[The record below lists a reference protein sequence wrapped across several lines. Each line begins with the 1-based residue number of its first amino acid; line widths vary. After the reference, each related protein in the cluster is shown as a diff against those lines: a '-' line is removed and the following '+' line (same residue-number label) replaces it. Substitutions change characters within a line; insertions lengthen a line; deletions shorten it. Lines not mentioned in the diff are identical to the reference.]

1 MWVVMTRDMRESR
14 VPLQR
19 AAIVSVLAVLASA
32 GPITALAAPA
42 GASAAPSGRDV
53 RAVVSV
59 HNSADLP
66 VRVPGGRVLEVL
78 RAVGAEVVTAP
89 ASSYAALSR
98 DPRVAGI
105 APDARGHVTGWR
117 DRSPAHSSHVLAAQ
131 QVGGSAGEPGTG
143 AGVTVALLD
152 TGVSDT
158 PALNRASGRLVDG
171 VDVSRLAAGGPA
183 LTSGQFTDGYG
194 HGTMMASLIAGGVV
208 PGSGS
213 RALGIAPAAHVVVV
227 KVADANGVTSLS
239 EVLAGLDWVAVNAPH
254 IGVVNLSLAIDRPT
268 GPRYGSD
275 PLTAGVEHVRA
286 AGVLAVASS
295 GNTASQVGDPGD
307 DPQSLTV
314 GATDLDGHGGR
325 GRDAA
330 DVASFSGRGIVDGV
344 VKPDVVAPG
353 AHVLGQ
359 VAPDSVIAQQNP
371 TATTPEGLFV
381 GSGTSEATAVTSGAA
396 AAYLSSH
403 PGSSP
408 AQVKTGVRTSAS
420 PLCTWGS
427 GAGSVTAG
435 TDSRSGHGRGG
446 RGCGRWNRSGVDV
459 SADPSGEAS
468 FDAARWRANSW
479 LGGAWIDLLA
489 SSWSASSWS
498 ASSWSAS
505 SWSASSW
512 SASSWSAS
520 SWSASS
526 WSASS
531 WSDESWGDAG

>member
-1 MWVVMTRDMRESR
+1 

-19 AAIVSVLAVLASA
+19 AAIVSVLAVLATA
-32 GPITALAAPA
+32 GPLTALTVPAA
-42 GASAAPSGRDV
+42 ASAAPTGRDI

-89 ASSYAALSR
+89 SSSYAALSR

-105 APDARGHVTGWR
+105 AADSVGHVTGMR
-117 DRSPAHSSHVLAAQ
+117 GSSHTDHVLAAQ
-131 QVGGSAGEPGTG
+131 EVGGSAGKPGTG

-158 PALNRASGRLVDG
+158 PSLNRASGRLIDG
-171 VDVSRLAAGGPA
+171 LDVSQLAAGGPA
-183 LTSGQFTDGYG
+183 RTSGQFTDGYG
-194 HGTMMASLIAGGVV
+194 HGTVMASLIAGGVV

-213 RALGIAPAAHVVVV
+213 RALGIAPAAHVIVV
-227 KVADANGVTSLS
+227 KVGDSAGVTSLS
-239 EVLAGLDWVAVNAPH
+239 EVLAGLDWVAVNAPR
-254 IGVVNLSLAIDRPT
+254 IQVVNLSLAIDRPT
-268 GPRYGSD
+268 APQYGSD
-275 PLTAGVEHVRA
+275 PLTAGIEHVRA
-286 AGVLAVASS
+286 AGVLPVASA
-295 GNTASQVGDPGD
+295 GNTAAQVGDPGD

-314 GATDLDGHGGR
+314 GATDVSGH
-325 GRDAA
+325 DPS
-330 DVASFSGRGIVDGV
+330 VATFSGRGIVDGV

-359 VAPDSVIAQQNP
+359 IAPDSLIARENP
-371 TATTPEGLFV
+371 SAATRDGLFV
-381 GSGTSEATAVTSGAA
+381 GSGTSEATAVTSGVA
-396 AAYLSSH
+396 AAYLSRH
-403 PGSSP
+403 PGSTP
-408 AQVKTGVRTSAS
+408 AQVKTGLRTAAT

-435 TDSRSGHGRGG
+435 NDRGDGRDNHGRDG
-446 RGCGRWNRSGVDV
+446 RDDQRCGRWNPSGVDV
-459 SADPSGEAS
+459 SADPSGEAA
-468 FDAARWRANSW
+468 FDAARWNANSW
-479 LGGAWIDLLA
+479 LDGAWIDLLA

-531 WSDESWGDAG
+531 WSSESWGDAG

>member
-1 MWVVMTRDMRESR
+1 MPRR
-14 VPLQR
+14 R
-19 AAIVSVLAVLASA
+19 AAMVSVLAVLATSA
-32 GPITALAAPA
+32 ALVGTAAPGSVAAAA
-42 GASAAPSGRDV
+42 GGPAV

-59 HNSADLP
+59 RAASNLP
-66 VRVPGGRVLEVL
+66 IRVPGGRVLQVL
-78 RAVGAEVVTAP
+78 PAVDAEVVTAP

-105 APDARGHVTGWR
+105 APDAPGHLTGWR
-117 DRSPAHSSHVLAAQ
+117 DRSDSSSEHVLAADA
-131 QVGGSAGEPGTG
+131 VGGSAGEPGTG

-152 TGVSDT
+152 TGVSNT
-158 PALNRASGRLVDG
+158 SALNRASGRLIDG

-227 KVADANGVTSLS
+227 KVANAAGVTSLS
-239 EVLAGLDWVAVNAPH
+239 EVLAGLDWVAVHAPT
-254 IGVVNLSLAIDRPT
+254 IQIVNLSLAIQRPT
-268 GPRYGSD
+268 GPWYGAD
-275 PLTAGVEHVRA
+275 PLSAGIEHVRA
-286 AGVLAVASS
+286 AGVLVVASA
-295 GNTASQVGDPGD
+295 GNSSDQVGDPGD

-314 GATDLDGHGGR
+314 GASDLNGSHPT
-325 GRDAA
+325 
-330 DVASFSGRGIVDGV
+330 VASFSGRGLVDGV

-353 AHVLGQ
+353 AHVLGAEDPNSL
-359 VAPDSVIAQQNP
+359 VARQNP
-371 TATTPEGLFV
+371 SAWTRDGLFV
-381 GSGTSEATAVTSGAA
+381 GSGTSEATAVASGVA
-396 AAYLSSH
+396 AAYLSTH
-403 PGSSP
+403 PGASP
-408 AQVKTGVRTSAS
+408 VQVKTGLRTSAT
-420 PLCTWGS
+420 PLCSWGS

-435 TDSRSGHGRGG
+435 DSHGSRGG
-446 RGCGRWNRSGVDV
+446 SGRCGWSNASGVNV
-459 SADPSGEAS
+459 RSDPSGEAR
-468 FDAARWRANSW
+468 FDAARWQAHSW
-479 LGGAWIDLLA
+479 LGGSWVQLLA

-531 WSDESWGDAG
+531 WSAEGWGDGG

>member
-1 MWVVMTRDMRESR
+1 M
-14 VPLQR
+14 
-19 AAIVSVLAVLASA
+19 VSVLAVLATA
-32 GPITALAAPA
+32 GPLTALATSA
-42 GASAAPSGRDV
+42 GATAAPSGRDV
-53 RAVVSV
+53 RTVISV

-117 DRSPAHSSHVLAAQ
+117 DGSGSHTTHVLAAQ
-131 QVGGSAGEPGTG
+131 EVGGSAGQPGTG
-143 AGVTVALLD
+143 AGVNVAVLD

-158 PALNRASGRLVDG
+158 PALNRASGRLIDG
-171 VDVSRLAAGGPA
+171 VDVSQLAAGGPA
-183 LTSGQFTDGYG
+183 LTSGHFTDGYG

-254 IGVVNLSLAIDRPT
+254 ISVVNLSLAIDRPT

-314 GATDLDGHGGR
+314 GATDLDGHGGH
-325 GRDAA
+325 GNDAS
-330 DVASFSGRGIVDGV
+330 VASFSGRGIVDGV

-359 VAPDSVIAQQNP
+359 VAPDSVIARQNP
-371 TATTPEGLFV
+371 TASTPEGLFV
-381 GSGTSEATAVTSGAA
+381 GSGTSEATAVTSGVA

-403 PGSSP
+403 PGSTP
-408 AQVKTGVRTSAS
+408 AQVKTGLRTSAD
-420 PLCTWGS
+420 PLCAWGS

-435 TDSRSGHGRGG
+435 TDGRSSHDGHDG
-446 RGCGRWNRSGVDV
+446 RGCGRWSPSGVDV

-468 FDAARWRANSW
+468 FNALRWRANSW
-479 LGGAWIDLLA
+479 LDGAWIDLLA

>member
-1 MWVVMTRDMRESR
+1 

-19 AAIVSVLAVLASA
+19 AAVVSVLAVLATT
-32 GPITALAAPA
+32 GPLTALTAPA
-42 GASAAPSGRDV
+42 SASAAPTGHDI

-66 VRVPGGRVLEVL
+66 VRVPGGRVLQVL

-89 ASSYAALSR
+89 SSSYAALSR

-105 APDARGHVTGWR
+105 APDSRGHVTGWR
-117 DRSPAHSSHVLAAQ
+117 GSSSHSDHVLAARA
-131 QVGGSAGEPGTG
+131 VGGSAGQPGTG
-143 AGVTVALLD
+143 TGVTVALLD

-158 PALNRASGRLVDG
+158 PSLNRASGRLIDG
-171 VDVSRLAAGGPA
+171 IDVSQLASGGPA

-194 HGTMMASLIAGGVV
+194 HGTVMASLIAGGVV

-213 RALGIAPAAHVVVV
+213 RALGIAPAANVVVV
-227 KVADANGVTSLS
+227 KVGDSNGVTSLS

-254 IGVVNLSLAIDRPT
+254 IQVVNLSLAIDRPT
-268 GPRYGSD
+268 SPSYGSD
-275 PLTAGVEHVRA
+275 PLTAGIEHVRA
-286 AGVLAVASS
+286 AGVLPVASA

-314 GATDLDGHGGR
+314 GATDLSGHVPS
-325 GRDAA
+325 
-330 DVASFSGRGIVDGV
+330 VASFSGRGLVDGV

-359 VAPDSVIAQQNP
+359 IAPDSLIARQNP
-371 TATTPEGLFV
+371 SAATHDGLFI
-381 GSGTSEATAVTSGAA
+381 GSGTSEATAVTSGVA

-403 PGSSP
+403 PGSTP
-408 AQVKTGVRTSAS
+408 DQVKTGLRTSAS

-427 GAGSVTAG
+427 GAGTVTAG
-435 TDSRSGHGRGG
+435 DQSDGHDNHGRDG
-446 RGCGRWNRSGVDV
+446 RDGQRCGRWNPSGVDTFV
-459 SADPSGEAS
+459 DPSGER
-468 FDAARWRANSW
+468 FFNAARWNANSW
-479 LGGAWIDLLA
+479 LDGAWIDLLA

-531 WSDESWGDAG
+531 WSGESWGDAG

>member
-1 MWVVMTRDMRESR
+1 

-19 AAIVSVLAVLASA
+19 AALVSVLAVLATA
-32 GPITALAAPA
+32 GPLTALAAPA
-42 GASAAPSGRDV
+42 GATAAHSGRDV
-53 RAVVSV
+53 RAVISV

-66 VRVPGGRVLEVL
+66 VQVPGGRVLDVL

-89 ASSYAALSR
+89 ASSYGALSR

-117 DRSPAHSSHVLAAQ
+117 DGSPSHTSHVLAAQ
-131 QVGGSAGEPGTG
+131 EVGGSAGRPGTG
-143 AGVTVALLD
+143 AGVNVALLD

-171 VDVSRLAAGGPA
+171 VDVSQLAAGGPA
-183 LTSGQFTDGYG
+183 LTSGHFTDGYG

-227 KVADANGVTSLS
+227 KVADADGVTSLS
-239 EVLAGLDWVAVNAPH
+239 EVLAGLDWVAVNAPQ

-314 GATDLDGHGGR
+314 GATDLDGHGS
-325 GRDAA
+325 RDAS
-330 DVASFSGRGIVDGV
+330 VASFSGRGIVDGV

-353 AHVLGQ
+353 VHVLGQ
-359 VAPDSVIAQQNP
+359 VAPDSVIARQNP
-371 TATTPEGLFV
+371 TAVTPEGLFV
-381 GSGTSEATAVTSGAA
+381 GSGTSEATAVTSGVA

-403 PGSSP
+403 PGSTP
-408 AQVKTGVRTSAS
+408 AQVKTGLRTSAS

-427 GAGSVTAG
+427 GAGSVTTGSDAG
-435 TDSRSGHGRGG
+435 TGQDGRDG
-446 RGCGRWNRSGVDV
+446 RGCGRWSPSGVDV

-468 FDAARWRANSW
+468 FNAARWRADSW
-479 LGGAWIDLLA
+479 LDGAWIDLLA

>member
-1 MWVVMTRDMRESR
+1 
-14 VPLQR
+14 
-19 AAIVSVLAVLASA
+19 
-32 GPITALAAPA
+32 
-42 GASAAPSGRDV
+42 
-53 RAVVSV
+53 
-59 HNSADLP
+59 
-66 VRVPGGRVLEVL
+66 
-78 RAVGAEVVTAP
+78 
-89 ASSYAALSR
+89 
-98 DPRVAGI
+98 
-105 APDARGHVTGWR
+105 
-117 DRSPAHSSHVLAAQ
+117 VLAAQ
-131 QVGGSAGEPGTG
+131 AVGGSAGQPGTG
-143 AGVTVALLD
+143 AGVNVALLD

-183 LTSGQFTDGYG
+183 LTSGEFTDGYG

-239 EVLAGLDWVAVNAPH
+239 EVLAGLDWVAVNAPT
-254 IGVVNLSLAIDRPT
+254 ISVVNLSLAIDRPT

-295 GNTASQVGDPGD
+295 GNTRSRVGDPGD

-314 GATDLDGHGGR
+314 GATELNGHGG
-325 GRDAA
+325 GDPS
-330 DVASFSGRGIVDGV
+330 VASFSGRGIVDGV

-359 VAPDSVIAQQNP
+359 VAPDSVIARQNP
-371 TATTPEGLFV
+371 TATTPDGLFV
-381 GSGTSEATAVTSGAA
+381 GSGTSEATAVTSGVA
-396 AAYLSSH
+396 AAYLSGH
-403 PGSSP
+403 PGSTP
-408 AQVKTGVRTSAS
+408 AQVKTGLRTSAS

-427 GAGSVTAG
+427 GAGFVTAG
-435 TDSRSGHGRGG
+435 TDGRTGHDG
-446 RGCGRWNRSGVDV
+446 RGCGRWSPSGVDV
-459 SADPSGEAS
+459 SADPSGEAW
-468 FDAARWRANSW
+468 FNAARWRANSW
-479 LGGAWIDLLA
+479 LGGSWIDLL
-489 SSWSASSWS
+489 ASSWS

>member
-1 MWVVMTRDMRESR
+1 
-14 VPLQR
+14 VPLHR
-19 AAIVSVLAVLASA
+19 AATLAVLAVLATA
-32 GPITALAAPA
+32 GPLTAVTAPA
-42 GASAAPSGRDV
+42 SAAAPSGRGI
-53 RAVVSV
+53 RAVVAV
-59 HNSADLP
+59 HNAADLP
-66 VRVPGGRVLEVL
+66 VRVPGGRVLDVL
-78 RAVGAEVVTAP
+78 RGVGAEVVTAP

-105 APDARGHVTGWR
+105 APDAAGRVTGWR
-117 DRSPAHSSHVLAAQ
+117 DHSGSRSDHVLAARA
-131 QVGGSAGEPGTG
+131 VGGSAGRPDTG
-143 AGVTVALLD
+143 AGVSVALLD

-158 PALNRASGRLVDG
+158 PALNRASGRLIDG
-171 VDVSRLAAGGPA
+171 VDVSQLASGGPA
-183 LTSGQFTDGYG
+183 LTSGTFTDGYG

-239 EVLAGLDWVAVNAPH
+239 EVLAGLDWVAVNAPDVQ
-254 IGVVNLSLAIDRPT
+254 VVNLSLAIARPT

-295 GNTASQVGDPGD
+295 GNTPGQVGDPGD

-314 GATDLDGHGGR
+314 GATDLSGH
-325 GRDAA
+325 DAG
-330 DVASFSGRGIVDGV
+330 VASFSGRGIVAGV

-353 AHVLGQ
+353 AHVLGEIS
-359 VAPDSVIAQQNP
+359 PDSLIARQNP
-371 TATTPEGLFV
+371 SATTPDGLFV
-381 GSGTSEATAVTSGAA
+381 GSGTSEATAVTSGVA

-408 AQVKTGVRTSAS
+408 AAVKTGLRATAS
-420 PLCTWGS
+420 PLCSWGS
-427 GAGSVTAG
+427 GAGAVSLGNVG
-435 TDSRSGHGRGG
+435 RDGRGG
-446 RGCGRWNRSGVDV
+446 SDGQLCGRWSPSRVDV

-468 FDAARWRANSW
+468 FNAERWRANSW
-479 LGGAWIDLLA
+479 LDGAWIDLLA

-531 WSDESWGDAG
+531 WSSESWGDAG

>member
-1 MWVVMTRDMRESR
+1 
-14 VPLQR
+14 
-19 AAIVSVLAVLASA
+19 VLATA
-32 GPITALAAPA
+32 GPLTALTAPA
-42 GASAAPSGRDV
+42 SASAAPTGRDI
-53 RAVVSV
+53 RAVVTV

-66 VRVPGGRVLEVL
+66 VRVPGGRVLQVL

-89 ASSYAALSR
+89 SSSYAALSR
-98 DPRVAGI
+98 DTRVAGI
-105 APDARGHVTGWR
+105 APDSRGHVTGWR
-117 DRSPAHSSHVLAAQ
+117 GSSSHTDHVLAAQ
-131 QVGGSAGEPGTG
+131 EVGGSAGQPGTG

-158 PALNRASGRLVDG
+158 PSLNRASGRLIDG
-171 VDVSRLAAGGPA
+171 VDVSQLAAGGPA

-194 HGTMMASLIAGGVV
+194 HGTVMASLIAGGVV

-227 KVADANGVTSLS
+227 KVGDSNGITSLS

-254 IGVVNLSLAIDRPT
+254 IQVVNLSLAIDRPT
-268 GPRYGSD
+268 SPQYGSD
-275 PLTAGVEHVRA
+275 PLTAGIEHVRA
-286 AGVLAVASS
+286 AGVLPVASA

-314 GATDLDGHGGR
+314 GATDLSGH
-325 GRDAA
+325 DPS
-330 DVASFSGRGIVDGV
+330 VASFSGRGIVDGV

-359 VAPDSVIAQQNP
+359 IAPDSVIARQNP
-371 TATTPEGLFV
+371 SAATPDGLFV
-381 GSGTSEATAVTSGAA
+381 GSGTSEATAVTSGVA
-396 AAYLSSH
+396 AAYLSRH
-403 PGSSP
+403 PGSTP
-408 AQVKTGVRTSAS
+408 GQVKTGLRTSAS

-435 TDSRSGHGRGG
+435 NDRADGRDTNGRDGHDGQR
-446 RGCGRWNRSGVDV
+446 CGRWNPSGVDV

-468 FDAARWRANSW
+468 FNAARWNANSW
-479 LGGAWIDLLA
+479 LDGAWIDLLA

-531 WSDESWGDAG
+531 WSGESWGDAG

>member
-1 MWVVMTRDMRESR
+1 

-19 AAIVSVLAVLASA
+19 AAIVSVLAVLATA
-32 GPITALAAPA
+32 GPLTALTAPA
-42 GASAAPSGRDV
+42 SASAAPTGRDI

-66 VRVPGGRVLEVL
+66 VRVPGGRVLQVL

-89 ASSYAALSR
+89 SSSYAALSR

-105 APDARGHVTGWR
+105 APDSRGHVTGWR
-117 DRSPAHSSHVLAAQ
+117 DASSSRTDHVLAAQ
-131 QVGGSAGEPGTG
+131 EVGGSAGRPDTG

-158 PALNRASGRLVDG
+158 PSLNRASGRLIDG
-171 VDVSRLAAGGPA
+171 IDVSQLAAGGPA

-194 HGTMMASLIAGGVV
+194 HGTVMASLIAGGVV

-227 KVADANGVTSLS
+227 KVGDSNGVTSLS

-254 IGVVNLSLAIDRPT
+254 IQVVNLSLAIDRPT
-268 GPRYGSD
+268 SPSYGSD
-275 PLTAGVEHVRA
+275 PLTAGIEHVRA
-286 AGVLAVASS
+286 AGVLPVASA
-295 GNTASQVGDPGD
+295 GNTPAQVGDPGD

-314 GATDLDGHGGR
+314 GATDLSGH
-325 GRDAA
+325 DPS
-330 DVASFSGRGIVDGV
+330 VASFSGRGIVDGV

-359 VAPDSVIAQQNP
+359 IAPDSVIARENP
-371 TATTPEGLFV
+371 SAATPDGLFV
-381 GSGTSEATAVTSGAA
+381 GSGTSEATAVTSGVA
-396 AAYLSSH
+396 AAYLSRH
-403 PGSSP
+403 PGSTP
-408 AQVKTGVRTSAS
+408 AQVKTGLRTSAS

-427 GAGSVTAG
+427 GAGTVTAG
-435 TDSRSGHGRGG
+435 NDGRDNHGSDG
-446 RGCGRWNRSGVDV
+446 RDDQRCGRWNPSGVNV
-459 SADPSGEAS
+459 AADPSGET
-468 FDAARWRANSW
+468 FFNAARWNANSW
-479 LGGAWIDLLA
+479 LDGAWIDLLA

-531 WSDESWGDAG
+531 WSGESWGDVG